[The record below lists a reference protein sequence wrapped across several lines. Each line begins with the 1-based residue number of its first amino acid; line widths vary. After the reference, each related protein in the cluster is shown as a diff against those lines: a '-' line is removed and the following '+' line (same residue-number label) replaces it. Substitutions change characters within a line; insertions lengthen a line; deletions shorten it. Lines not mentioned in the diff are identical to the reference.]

1 MDEQNVGFEDFM
13 GAFEDSAD
21 YHTDTIEES
30 EMEQDPQESE
40 ELATEDGAEAGEP
53 EAEEVSTEEAEK
65 EAPKTDDQET
75 FTLKVNKEERTY
87 SREEVI
93 TLAQKGADYDRV
105 KEQLGKSQQTAT
117 ELQDRLTQLAP
128 NLEHIAVLESL
139 AKEMGSDIPKL
150 LDSLRLS
157 SYRKQGLSEDAANER
172 LLRVKAEF
180 ENEKLRKDKAAL
192 PAEDKSKQKVQ
203 QDLADFRK
211 SYPDVALTEELLKE
225 LMPEIQKGV
234 PMLQAYR
241 NREIASKDA
250 VIAEKDQKIAQL
262 ERQIEAEKQNKN
274 NRASSPGSQKDSGG
288 KRTKNEFDD
297 FLDAFN

>member
-13 GAFEDSAD
+13 EAFDEGEDN
-21 YHTDTIEES
+21 HIDTTENTEV
-30 EMEQDPQESE
+30 EQDPQESE
-40 ELATEDGAEAGEP
+40 ALASEEGDEAGEP
-53 EAEEVSTEEAEK
+53 AAEENSEKEAEK
-65 EAPKTDDQET
+65 EAPTAEAQDT

-93 TLAQKGADYDRV
+93 SLAQKGADYDRV

-180 ENEKLRKDKAAL
+180 ENEKLRKDKAAP

-297 FLDAFN
+297 FMDAFN

>member
-13 GAFEDSAD
+13 GAFDEDAGN
-21 YHTDTIEES
+21 HTDTPEEA

-40 ELATEDGAEAGEP
+40 ALADEEGAEAGEP
-53 EAEEVSTEEAEK
+53 EAEEAAEEVTEK
-65 EAPKTDDQET
+65 EAPEADKDT

-87 SREEVI
+87 TREEVI

-117 ELQDRLTQLAP
+117 ELQDRLAQLEP

-139 AKEMGSDIPKL
+139 AKEMNSDVTKL
-150 LDSLRLS
+150 LDNLRLS

-172 LLRVKAEF
+172 LLRVKAER
-180 ENEKLRKDKAAL
+180 ENEKLKSGKV
-192 PAEDKSKQKVQ
+192 AESTQDKSKQRVQ

-225 LMPEIQKGV
+225 LMPDIQNGKS
-234 PMLQAYR
+234 MLQAYR
-241 NREIASKDA
+241 NREIAGKDA
-250 VIAEKDQKIAQL
+250 IIAEKDQKIAELQ
-262 ERQIEAEKQNKN
+262 RQIEAEKQNKA